1 MHKILYKFLM
11 IWSKGPIEVLSLVI
25 PAYTSKR
32 GILCRNMTYIYIAI
46 HVSYAS
52 FVFTWIAWAYTEKET
67 RIRTKYRKKQGMDG
81 EWNFVNL

>member
-1 MHKILYKFLM
+1 
-11 IWSKGPIEVLSLVI
+11 
-25 PAYTSKR
+25 
-32 GILCRNMTYIYIAI
+32 MTYIYIAI

-81 EWNFVNL
+81 EWNFVHSYIYITRMVVFIMHYHVD